1 MNFFKQIVA
10 EAKNMLRSK
19 FIFISVILVLVFVV
33 IGVPLLGLLM
43 DKIQDNVSSSYY
55 YYSEPLIVDGV
66 TIDPDNDYYWEIQNL
81 LEQQE
86 YLHEWLE
93 GEAAQGYGYEL
104 TDMYLDFYVTD
115 ATLLTPLD
123 EDYNS
128 DYRSG
133 LIYNMRTYM
142 TNLYVLGVV
151 DPDVAALTL
160 AVESIG
166 YGSTSVDTLLK
177 MSNEEVEEY
186 RTTAQQ
192 NLDDFDGL
200 MKNNDFAKYVEIKT
214 RMYQQ
219 DIEDNLARIE
229 TLEADIIANPG
240 QEEFA
245 ADEIA
250 NLLQT
255 NEIIENTYIP
265 ELEYRLANGVVY
277 NDGSWQDAAI
287 TSQTSS
293 KTSVDYATTYKLSPE
308 EYEENSWMQDYYGTY
323 ADYEEKLEAERKA
336 AEELLFIANSSL
348 ESGMPDMSFV
358 PEGARQQMYNTFP
371 LALLVI
377 LLGAL
382 IGGWCIAGEFQSGT
396 IRLLMVRPRTRMVVL
411 FTRYF
416 AGLGL
421 VYLVY
426 TASFII
432 NLVVKGVQFGMAD
445 YMLPNYTAS
454 SQMSFLMMFVGDFF
468 AVSMSAVFVYS
479 LSFAIST
486 IAKNIAVSI
495 IIPTIAILGSTIALA
510 YFSSQPPLDFLAYT
524 PLPYLLMY
532 DFFGNGYN
540 ALNQLIGKGVPIT
553 MPLGAA
559 MLALYSAVLMGA
571 AALVFQ
577 KKDITN

>member
-33 IGVPLLGLLM
+33 VGVPLLGLLM

-104 TDMYLDFYVTD
+104 TDMYLDFYVTY

-128 DYRSG
+128 DYRAG
-133 LIYNMRTYM
+133 LIYNMRNYM

-219 DIEDNLARIE
+219 DIADNLARIE

-336 AEELLFIANSSL
+336 AEELLFVANSSL

-454 SQMSFLMMFVGDFF
+454 SQMSFLMMFVGDFL